1 MKGLVLK
8 DGYLAWAHFKMYIL
22 MVLVFSLL
30 SAADPGNFF
39 LVFYPCMLC
48 GMIPVNLMA
57 YDERSKWDVF
67 TALMPFT
74 RAQIVTSK
82 YLVGIIGQGI
92 ILTLVAVVN
101 IVRMALSG
109 GVDWQYLFDLIG
121 MMIMLASV
129 SVALPLPF
137 IFRSGVEK
145 GRMGYYVMI
154 GMSGVGSGV
163 MGGLLGD
170 NVNAFSLPE
179 LAVPVMILV
188 GIGVYGLSWW
198 LSVKFYE
205 KREL

>member
-1 MKGLVLK
+1 MSGLLIK

-57 YDERSKWDVF
+57 YDERSKWDVY

-109 GVDWQYLFDLIG
+109 GVDWQYLFDLMG